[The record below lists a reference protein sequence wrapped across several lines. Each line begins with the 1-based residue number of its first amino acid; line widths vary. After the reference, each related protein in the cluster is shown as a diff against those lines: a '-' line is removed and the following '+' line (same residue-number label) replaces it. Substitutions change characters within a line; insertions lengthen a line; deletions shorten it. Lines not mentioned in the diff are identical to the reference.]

1 MVDMK
6 YILHTSIRYVS
17 LYTTFYS
24 AGLMLGTLTA
34 AIFLAFMGVCT
45 ALTPLSPELWT
56 LYTYAFFVGL
66 GAGVWNGICN
76 VWMIE
81 IWGHRSAPLLQLL
94 HCGFGVGNIIS
105 PLILK
110 SHLIGEIHRNSS
122 TGSQSIGDYTNETDV
137 LVESSVDRR
146 AGLIIP
152 FQINA
157 FIQILSPVALVVMFI
172 WKRYEPQHYIQHAD
186 FKLATDDMPELK
198 MFDREGFPRQR
209 AILLF
214 CVWLSV
220 YLVSETTILSFG
232 ATYFQYC
239 PLKLTAQESAQ
250 LLSTVA
256 MAFTAGRGLSAL
268 LALRFKPQQMIGY
281 HFAILIIA
289 TITLYVGQY
298 NLTVLWV
305 STIMAGL
312 GFSAMFPAMFAY
324 LGQYLSITNP
334 IGVFVERYSWV
345 VLMFESIYVGTC
357 LLLFVS
363 FIGMTM
369 TMYAPV
375 MVDMKYILHTSIRY
389 VSLYT
394 TFLSAGYMTGTLTAI
409 IFLAFMSIGS
419 ALTPLSPDL
428 SALYTCAFL
437 VGMGAS
443 VWNSMCNVWM
453 IELWGHRSAPLLQ
466 LLHCGFGVGN
476 IISPLI
482 LKSHLIGEIHSNSS
496 TGSQSIGNYTNET
509 EVWVESSV
517 DRRAEL
523 IIPFQINAFI
533 QLLFTDNTPA
543 PKLFDRDGFPRKRA
557 ILLFCVWLSTYCVAE
572 ATILSFG
579 ATYFQYCPL
588 KLTAQESA
596 QLLSAVAIAFT
607 IGRGLSVLTAL
618 RYSPKQMIG
627 YHFVV
632 LIIAAITLYV
642 GQYNLSV
649 LWVSTILT
657 GLGLSAM
664 CPAMFAYLEQYLSI
678 TNPIGAIAIFSSEG
692 MTLTMFGPV
701 MVDMKFI
708 LHTSIRYV
716 SLYTTFLS
724 AGYMLGTVFGYLYEY
739 LNRQLVAIIFL
750 ALMSI
755 GSALTPL
762 SPDLWALYGCAFVIG
777 MGASVWNCM
786 CNVWMIEIWGNR
798 SAPFLQLLHCG
809 FGVGCIISPL
819 ILKSHLVGE
828 THHTSSTGSQAL
840 GNYTNETEVSME
852 SSIDRRTGLIIPF
865 QINGFIQILSPVGL
879 LAMFIWKRYVP
890 PQPIAR
896 AKAATGDIS
905 EQKLFDREGSPRK
918 WAIFIFC
925 HSVPRLTAQES
936 AQLLSTVATA
946 FTVGRG
952 LSVLMALRFK
962 PQQMIG
968 YHFAILI
975 IAAITLYAGQY
986 NLTVLWV
993 STIMAGLGLSAMCPA
1008 MFAYLEQYLSI
1019 TNPIGVFVE
1028 RYSWVVLMFESIYVG
1043 TCLLLFVSFIILVD

>member
-1 MVDMK
+1 
-6 YILHTSIRYVS
+6 
-17 LYTTFYS
+17 
-24 AGLMLGTLTA
+24 
-34 AIFLAFMGVCT
+34 
-45 ALTPLSPELWT
+45 
-56 LYTYAFFVGL
+56 
-66 GAGVWNGICN
+66 
-76 VWMIE
+76 MIE

-110 SHLIGEIHRNSS
+110 SHLIGEIHGNSS
-122 TGSQSIGDYTNETDV
+122 TGSQSIGNNTNETNV
-137 LVESSVDRR
+137 WVESSVDRR
-146 AGLIIP
+146 TGLIIP

-157 FIQILSPVALVVMFI
+157 FIQLLSPVALVVMFI
-172 WKRYEPQHYIQHAD
+172 WKRYEPQHSIQHSD
-186 FKLATDDMPELK
+186 SKLATGDIPELK
-198 MFDREGFPRQR
+198 LFDREGFPRQR

-220 YLVSETTILSFG
+220 YVVSEATILLFG

-256 MAFTAGRGLSAL
+256 TAFTAGRGLSAL
-268 LALRFKPQQMIGY
+268 LALRFKPQQMICY

-324 LGQYLSITNP
+324 LEQYLSITNP
-334 IGVFVERYSWV
+334 IG
-345 VLMFESIYVGTC
+345 SIAI
-357 LLLFVS
+357 FS
-363 FIGMTM
+363 SEGMTM

-394 TFLSAGYMTGTLTAI
+394 TFLSAGYMTGTVFGYLYEYLNRQLTAI

-419 ALTPLSPDL
+419 ALTPLSPNL

-466 LLHCGFGVGN
+466 LLHCGFGIGN

-509 EVWVESSV
+509 DVWVESSV
-517 DRRAEL
+517 DRRTGL

-607 IGRGLSVLTAL
+607 IGRGISVLTAL
-618 RYSPKQMIG
+618 RYSPQQMIG

-632 LIIAAITLYV
+632 LIIAAITLYA

-649 LWVSTILT
+649 LWVSTIMT

-678 TNPIGAIAIFSSEG
+678 TNPIALVNRYSRCFNSQIDKQFSVIDKRLNGNTCDGGPAIG
-692 MTLTMFGPV
+692 DPV
-701 MVDMKFI
+701 S
-708 LHTSIRYV
+708 H
-716 SLYTTFLS
+716 
-724 AGYMLGTVFGYLYEY
+724 
-739 LNRQLVAIIFL
+739 
-750 ALMSI
+750 
-755 GSALTPL
+755 
-762 SPDLWALYGCAFVIG
+762 
-777 MGASVWNCM
+777 
-786 CNVWMIEIWGNR
+786 
-798 SAPFLQLLHCG
+798 
-809 FGVGCIISPL
+809 IISNGV
-819 ILKSHLVGE
+819 VG
-828 THHTSSTGSQAL
+828 
-840 GNYTNETEVSME
+840 
-852 SSIDRRTGLIIPF
+852 DC
-865 QINGFIQILSPVGL
+865 
-879 LAMFIWKRYVP
+879 K
-890 PQPIAR
+890 
-896 AKAATGDIS
+896 
-905 EQKLFDREGSPRK
+905 
-918 WAIFIFC
+918 
-925 HSVPRLTAQES
+925 
-936 AQLLSTVATA
+936 
-946 FTVGRG
+946 
-952 LSVLMALRFK
+952 
-962 PQQMIG
+962 
-968 YHFAILI
+968 
-975 IAAITLYAGQY
+975 
-986 NLTVLWV
+986 
-993 STIMAGLGLSAMCPA
+993 
-1008 MFAYLEQYLSI
+1008 
-1019 TNPIGVFVE
+1019 
-1028 RYSWVVLMFESIYVG
+1028 
-1043 TCLLLFVSFIILVD
+1043 